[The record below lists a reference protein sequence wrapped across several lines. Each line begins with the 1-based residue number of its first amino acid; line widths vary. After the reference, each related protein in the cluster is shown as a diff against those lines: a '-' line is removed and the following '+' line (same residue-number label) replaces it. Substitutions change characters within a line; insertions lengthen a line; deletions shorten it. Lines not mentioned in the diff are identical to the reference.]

1 MHTVFSVRILI
12 FVSLLLSVSCT
23 KRRDPTGAI
32 RIRLAHDPETLA
44 PLALHNQAA
53 MDASNLLHLS
63 LLQANSQP
71 LALVPALAAQMPIV
85 GRRGDSLTTFR
96 YTIRPAA
103 TWDDGR
109 PVLAADV
116 ACTLKLMS
124 CPGIPNETARNNYQR
139 IRQIEADPDNPRQ
152 FTLVCQ
158 GEEQGLLLTS
168 GDFFVLPEAALDPQ
182 HLLRHYSLPALQR
195 WPATQAPDSAL
206 RVVASQYLAADL
218 ANHPENAPGC
228 GPYRLARW
236 EKDRYLSFRR
246 KAGWWGHAVAG
257 LPLALHA
264 QAAQLDYLVIP
275 NVSAAALAL
284 RRGDLDVFPQ
294 IPAADFK
301 RFSSS
306 PSGEVRLYQSDSYD
320 IALAGFNTRRPALAD
335 ALTRLA
341 LSRLFDSAGLLRGT
355 QVGGGHRTASL
366 IPPFDRASYN
376 DSLRPVPYD
385 PAGAR
390 ALLLRAGWQP
400 PTAGRAGWRRAGPRG
415 EARLQLAVCYRAD
428 NELFTTVALQFRA
441 AATGLGIV
449 VDLRPT
455 ESARFGQTLAAGDF
469 DIFLRT
475 LHGNP
480 FAPNLAPLL
489 HSGSSTETNATR
501 FSNPACDRLLDAIA
515 TTRDPHRRIRQLR
528 QLQALLQEQAP
539 LAPLFFLP
547 NRVAARRDCQGLH
560 VSSLKPGFLA
570 ATIERKTATRQP

>member
-1 MHTVFSVRILI
+1 
-12 FVSLLLSVSCT
+12 
-23 KRRDPTGAI
+23 
-32 RIRLAHDPETLA
+32 
-44 PLALHNQAA
+44 

-264 QAAQLDYLVIP
+264 RAAQLDYLVIP

-366 IPPFDRASYN
+366 IPPFDRA
-376 DSLRPVPYD
+376 
-385 PAGAR
+385 
-390 ALLLRAGWQP
+390 
-400 PTAGRAGWRRAGPRG
+400 GWRRAGPRG

-441 AATGLGIV
+441 AAIGLGIV

-515 TTRDPHRRIRQLR
+515 TTRDPHRRRRQLR

-570 ATIERKTATRQP
+570 ATIERKAATRQP